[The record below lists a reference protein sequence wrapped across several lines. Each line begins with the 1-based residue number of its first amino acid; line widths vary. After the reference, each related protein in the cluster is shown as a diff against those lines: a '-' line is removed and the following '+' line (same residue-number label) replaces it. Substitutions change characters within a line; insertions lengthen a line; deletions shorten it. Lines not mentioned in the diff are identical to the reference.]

1 MKKLPTL
8 VPNLESCAND
18 TDHGDVPV
26 RAEAAFTLI
35 EMLIALVLTVIAC
48 GTVSM
53 VLIHGFQSSSD
64 ARAGGV
70 SDAAIRRTTEA
81 LQDDVGRAATA
92 DTRSGDVR
100 DDTMLADAV
109 RTGAAAYRPFR
120 DANGVVDPAKPLVPA
135 DIDDIR
141 VATPTEVQLIVGNEC
156 ITWRAGRGTLDGR
169 ATFDITRSVAPATNC
184 GATTDTRR
192 FVSAGPGADTT
203 PFSFRLL
210 CSRVQCPG
218 SAAPSTAPCRPW
230 TVETAVTGHRRRWIV
245 GVDIS
250 FASLTQSNRG
260 VGAGRT
266 TVSAGIRAR
275 EVERY
280 REALGC

>member
-1 MKKLPTL
+1 ML
-8 VPNLESCAND
+8 V
-18 TDHGDVPV
+18 
-26 RAEAAFTLI
+26 
-35 EMLIALVLTVIAC
+35 ALVLIGIAGGIISTVI
-48 GTVSM
+48 
-53 VLIHGFQSSSD
+53 INGFQSSSD
-64 ARAGGV
+64 ARAGGI

-109 RTGAAAYRPFR
+109 RTGATAYRPFR
-120 DANGVVDPAKPLVPA
+120 DASGVVDPAQPLVVA

-141 VATPTEVQLIVGNEC
+141 VATPTLVQMIVANEC
-156 ITWRAGRGTLDGR
+156 ITWRAGPGTLDGR
-169 ATFDITRSVAPATNC
+169 ATFDITRSAAPAASC

-210 CSRVQCPG
+210 CNQAQCPG
-218 SAAPSTAPCRPW
+218 SAAPSGARCRPW
-230 TVETAVTGHRRRWIV
+230 TVETEVTGHRRRWIV
-245 GVDIS
+245 GVGIS

-260 VGAGRT
+260 TGAGRT